1 MKIILVSCRLYTGEG
16 SGTPFQYSCLENPRD
31 GGAWWAA
38 VYGVTQSQTRLK
50 WLSSSSRLYTVWS
63 SLPLW
68 PHFLL
73 LFMLVIL
80 FKSHWLPCYS
90 LNIQDMFSFQEL
102 FSLSSDPDV
111 CSFPRYNV
119 SLPHFLHFFAQ
130 NHPISP
136 WLVQILDFKKVFFF
150 FFNLFLAVV
159 GLHCC
164 KWVFSICG

>member
-1 MKIILVSCRLYTGEG
+1 MAPHSSTLAWKIPGMGE
-16 SGTPFQYSCLENPRD
+16 P
-31 GGAWWAA
+31 GGPA

-80 FKSHWLPCYS
+80 FKSHWLPCCS

-111 CSFPRYNV
+111 CSFPRYTV

-130 NHPISP
+130 NHTISP
-136 WLVQILDFKKVFFF
+136 WLVQILDFKKGFFF
-150 FFNLFLAVV
+150 LNLFLAVV

-164 KWVFSICG
+164 KWAFSICG